1 MGSLGMPYAFAA
13 ENVNLHVG
21 NLKSLGEKEKI
32 STWTRN
38 KTSEESNETSE
49 ELFLAYVE
57 NQK

>member
-1 MGSLGMPYAFAA
+1 MPYAFAA
-13 ENVNLHVG
+13 EKVDLHVE
-21 NLKSLGEKEKI
+21 NLKSLGEKEKF